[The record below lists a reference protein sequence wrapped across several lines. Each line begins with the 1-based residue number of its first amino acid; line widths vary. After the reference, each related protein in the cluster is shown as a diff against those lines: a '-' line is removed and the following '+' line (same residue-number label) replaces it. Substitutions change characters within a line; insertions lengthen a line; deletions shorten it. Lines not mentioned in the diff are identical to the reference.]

1 MKWDQVTFERLLV
14 ALILLLAV
22 GVRLFNLGRAPLSD
36 GEASWALQ
44 SLSIARG
51 APVEIGPQPGEVSL
65 TGLAFMLFGSSNF
78 MARLYSALAGIAL
91 VAAPLLFKRRL
102 GSLATLILMAGLAL
116 DPGLVVMSRTA
127 GGPMGAIGF
136 GALAFALAYARQPLF
151 AGVAAGLA
159 LLSGPALIAGLISLA
174 LAWGL
179 TALLQRRQAA
189 DDETT

>member
-51 APVEIGPQPGEVSL
+51 IPVEIGPQPGEVSL

-78 MARLYSALAGIAL
+78 MAPRCTPPLPASLWWRRRCSSSAGW
-91 VAAPLLFKRRL
+91 AAWLP
-102 GSLATLILMAGLAL
+102 
-116 DPGLVVMSRTA
+116 
-127 GGPMGAIGF
+127 
-136 GALAFALAYARQPLF
+136 
-151 AGVAAGLA
+151 
-159 LLSGPALIAGLISLA
+159 
-174 LAWGL
+174 
-179 TALLQRRQAA
+179 
-189 DDETT
+189 